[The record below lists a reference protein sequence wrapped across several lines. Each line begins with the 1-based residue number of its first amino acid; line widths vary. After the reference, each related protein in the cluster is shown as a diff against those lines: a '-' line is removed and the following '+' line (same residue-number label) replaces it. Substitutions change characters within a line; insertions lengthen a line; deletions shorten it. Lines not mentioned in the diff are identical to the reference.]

1 MLGPKFFL
9 KNLDNRP
16 HSLEQPKT
24 EAFHGKS
31 AVVSVYDQP
40 RQTIAFGMNHP
51 VGWSI
56 NLLTDL
62 GSTFDDFWNGAFAKV
77 QGIVN
82 PADPPVFPGL
92 GSTTGQAADPDT
104 GADIVE
110 APADPFL
117 FTVNNMDKI
126 AIVRPSANNAIHH
139 LIIDDGRAMPTGE
152 LNFAYA
158 VGGIIQRSI
167 REEFSG
173 PSLCQ
178 WSGHYSP
185 FHSSS
190 ESDSSLSL

>member
-9 KNLDNRP
+9 KDLNNRP
-16 HSLEQPKT
+16 HPLEQAKA

-31 AVVSVYDQP
+31 AVVAVNDQTG
-40 RQTIAFGMNHP
+40 QTITFGMNHP
-51 VGWSI
+51 VGWAI

-82 PADPPVFPGL
+82 PADPPVFAGL
-92 GSTTGQAADPDT
+92 GCAACEAADPDT

-126 AIVRPSANNAIHH
+126 AIVRPSADNAIHH
-139 LIIDDGRAMPTGE
+139 LVIDDGRAVPTGE
-152 LNFAYA
+152 LNFAHA
-158 VGGIIQRSI
+158 VGGIIKRSI
-167 REEFSG
+167 REKFSG
-173 PSLCQ
+173 SSLCQ